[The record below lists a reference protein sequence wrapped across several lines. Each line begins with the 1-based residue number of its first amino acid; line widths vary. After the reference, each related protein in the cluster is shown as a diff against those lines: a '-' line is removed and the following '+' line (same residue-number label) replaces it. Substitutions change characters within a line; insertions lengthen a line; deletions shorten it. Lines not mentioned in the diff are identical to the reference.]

1 MKRHRIVII
10 EPNSELSSVLQEY
23 LAKSGFEVT
32 PSGNAQ
38 QALQIVGSE
47 PPDLVLCEEA
57 LPDMDGLAFGKTL
70 RTLRGAEELPLVVI
84 SDDSSPEH
92 RLACLDSGA
101 NDYLLKPFS
110 MKELVR
116 RCRQQIELRQR
127 GSVGELSGDLS
138 HFKTTDILQM
148 LEANQA
154 TGVLHIETQEV
165 QGEIHL
171 LDGYICG
178 GFAEPELGEQAVYRL
193 VPLRRGRFTF
203 VHSDIRAN
211 IQSVRS
217 TTEFMMEA
225 LRRHDENSRQT
236 ARSESDEPA
245 KQDRVH

>member
-1 MKRHRIVII
+1 
-10 EPNSELSSVLQEY
+10 
-23 LAKSGFEVT
+23 
-32 PSGNAQ
+32 
-38 QALQIVGSE
+38 
-47 PPDLVLCEEA
+47 
-57 LPDMDGLAFGKTL
+57 MDGLAFS
-70 RTLRGAEELPLVVI
+70 RALRGVPGSDGLPLILI
-84 SDDSSPEH
+84 SGDSTPEH

-101 NDYLLKPFS
+101 HDYLLKPFS

-116 RCRQQIELRQR
+116 RCRQQIEFSQR
-127 GSVGELSGDLS
+127 GAPGELSGDLT

-154 TGVLHIETQEV
+154 TGVLRIDTKET

-178 GFAEPELGEQAVYRL
+178 GFAGPELGEEAVYRL
-193 VPLRRGRFTF
+193 VPLRRGRFMF

-225 LRRHDENSRQT
+225 LRRHDERERQP
-236 ARSESDEPA
+236 ASSD
-245 KQDRVH
+245 